1 MIAAI
6 LIAAVVGVPMFAV
19 FAALAWTLYER
30 DGIAPALIISELNR
44 LASMPLLRALPMF
57 ALAGYLLAESRAPER
72 LLRLSRAA
80 FGWLPGGLAAVAIV
94 ACTLFTALTGASGVT
109 LVALGGLLMPALLQ
123 DGYREP
129 YALGLLT
136 SGGNWG
142 VLVVPSLPLILY
154 AIIANPIAPSVTIER
169 LIRAA
174 VLPALLGVIALAI
187 HGVWSAQR
195 QHVARAP
202 FSWRE
207 LMAALWAARW
217 EAPLPVLVLA
227 GIYTGR
233 LVISDAA
240 VIAAAYAII
249 VEVVI
254 LREVRW
260 RDFGRIARDAM
271 VLVGGVLVI
280 LGMGLALTNWLVDQE
295 IPQRLLRAVRAHVS
309 SPLTFLLA
317 VNVFLLA
324 VGCAMDIY
332 TAIVVIVPLLVPL
345 ADAFGVDPVHMGTIT
360 LANLAIG
367 YSTPPVGMNLFIGA
381 IRFQRPLLTLARA
394 SLPMLVVSLVV
405 LGLITYVPA
414 LSLWMVR

>member
-6 LIAAVVGVPMFAV
+6 LVAALIGTPMFAV

-30 DGIAPALIISELNR
+30 DGLAPALIISEMNR
-44 LASMPLLRALPMF
+44 LATMPLLRAMPLF

-94 ACTLFTALTGASGVT
+94 ACTVFTAFTGASGVT
-109 LVALGGLLMPALLQ
+109 LVALGGLLMPALLR
-123 DGYREP
+123 DGYRER

-142 VLVVPSLPLILY
+142 VLIVPSLPLILY
-154 AIIANPIAPSVTIER
+154 AIIANPIAPAVTIER
-169 LIRAA
+169 LIRASL
-174 VLPALLGVIALAI
+174 LPALLGVVAMTI
-187 HGVWSAQR
+187 HGGWSARR
-195 QHVARAP
+195 QNVPRTP

-207 LMAALWAARW
+207 LAAALWAARW
-217 EAPLPVLVLA
+217 EAPLPVVVLA
-227 GIYTGR
+227 GIYSGR

-240 VIAAAYAII
+240 VVAAAYAIL
-249 VEVVI
+249 VEVAI

-295 IPQRLLRAVRAHVS
+295 IPQRLLAAVRERVT
-309 SPLTFLLA
+309 SPVTFLLA
-317 VNVFLLA
+317 VNLFLLA

-345 ADAFGVDPVHMGTIT
+345 GQAFGVDPVHMGTIA
-360 LANLAIG
+360 LANLALG
-367 YSTPPVGMNLFIGA
+367 YSTPPVGMNLFIAA
-381 IRFQRPLLTLARA
+381 IRFQRPLLSLARA
-394 SLPMLVVSLVV
+394 SLPMLAVSLLV
-405 LGLITYVPA
+405 LALVTYVPA
-414 LSLWMVR
+414 ISLWLAR

>member
-6 LIAAVVGVPMFAV
+6 LIAALIGTPMFAV
-19 FAALAWTLYER
+19 FAALAWTLYQR
-30 DGIAPALIISELNR
+30 DGLDPALMISEMNR
-44 LASMPLLRALPMF
+44 LATMPLLRAMPLF
-57 ALAGYLLAESRAPER
+57 ALAGYLLAESRAPDR

-80 FGWLPGGLAAVAIV
+80 FGWLPGGLAAVTII
-94 ACTLFTALTGASGVT
+94 ACTIFTAFTGASGVT
-109 LVALGGLLMPALLQ
+109 LVALGGLLMPALLR
-123 DGYREP
+123 DGYRER

-142 VLVVPSLPLILY
+142 VLIVPSLPLILY
-154 AIIANPIAPSVTIER
+154 AIIANPIAPAVTIER

-174 VLPALLGVIALAI
+174 LLPALLGVVAMTV
-187 HGVWSAQR
+187 HGSWSARR
-195 QHVARAP
+195 QYVPRIP

-207 LMAALWAARW
+207 LAAALWAARW
-217 EAPLPVLVLA
+217 EAPLPIIVLA
-227 GIYTGR
+227 GIYSGR

-240 VIAAAYAII
+240 VVAAAYAIL
-249 VEVVI
+249 VEVAI

-260 RDFGRIARDAM
+260 QDFGRIARDAM

-295 IPQRLLRAVRAHVS
+295 LPQRLLAAVRERIT

-317 VNVFLLA
+317 VNFFLLA

-345 ADAFGVDPVHMGTIT
+345 GQAFGVDPVHMGTIT

-367 YSTPPVGMNLFIGA
+367 YSTPPVGMNLFIAA
-381 IRFQRPLLTLARA
+381 IRFQRPLLSLARA
-394 SLPMLVVSLVV
+394 SVPMLVVSLLV
-405 LGLITYVPA
+405 LGLVTYVPA
-414 LSLWMVR
+414 ISLWLAR